1 MLGIE
6 DKELYNAI
14 EALLFVAGDP
24 VSLDRIA
31 EALELPLEELL
42 EFMPKMLDEYNYER
56 RGIKLIK
63 LENSYQLTTRSEY
76 FDAVVR
82 MVTHKQK
89 QVLSPATL
97 EVLSIISYNQPITKA
112 AIEKVRGVDSSY
124 SIAKLLER
132 ELIEQ
137 RGRLNAPGRPV
148 LYGTTDE
155 FLRCFGLQSL
165 DEMPNL
171 EEDLS
176 QLGVETDPD
185 KDNVTFEELE
195 LRMENGEDYEIDSSE
210 PSFI

>member
-24 VSLDRIA
+24 VSMDRLS
-31 EALELPLEELL
+31 EALNIPISDLE
-42 EFMPKMLDEYNYER
+42 EFMPKMMDEYNYER

-112 AIEKVRGVDSSY
+112 AIEKVRGVDSSH
-124 SIAKLLER
+124 SLTKLLER

-165 DEMPNL
+165 EEMPNL
-171 EEDLS
+171 EGDLS
-176 QLGVETDPD
+176 QVGMETDPN
-185 KDNVTFEELE
+185 KDNVAFEELE
-195 LRMENGEDYEIDSSE
+195 KRMEDGEYVEQTD

>member
-1 MLGIE
+1 MLGME
-6 DKELYNAI
+6 DKELYNSI

-24 VSLDRIA
+24 VSTDKLA
-31 EALELPLEELL
+31 EALGIPMDELEA
-42 EFMPKMLDEYNYER
+42 FMPKMLDEYNYER

-112 AIEKVRGVDSSY
+112 AIEKVRGVDSSH
-124 SIAKLLER
+124 SLAKLLER

-155 FLRCFGLQSL
+155 FLRCFGLTSL
-165 DEMPNL
+165 DDMPNL
-171 EEDLS
+171 NDDLS
-176 QLGVETDPD
+176 ELGMETDPN
-185 KDNVTFEELE
+185 KDNVTFDELE
-195 LRMENGEDYEIDSSE
+195 KRMEDGEYEEVTD

>member
-6 DKELYNAI
+6 DRELYNAI
-14 EALLFVAGDP
+14 EALLFVSGDP
-24 VSLDRIA
+24 VSISRLA
-31 EALELPLEELL
+31 EALYVPVEDLI
-42 EFMPKMLDEYNYER
+42 EFMPKMMNEYNYER

-63 LENSYQLTTRSEY
+63 LEDSYQLTTRGEY

-89 QVLSPATL
+89 QTLSPSTL

-112 AIEKVRGVDSSY
+112 AIEKVRGVDSSH

-137 RGRLNAPGRPV
+137 KGRLNLPGRPV
-148 LYGTTDE
+148 LYGTTEE

-165 DEMPNL
+165 EEMPDL
-171 EEDLS
+171 EDDLAN
-176 QLGVETDPD
+176 VAFDEENDM
-185 KDNVTFEELE
+185 DNVTFDELE
-195 LRMENGEDYEIDSSE
+195 ERFADENIGEN
-210 PSFI
+210 

>member
-1 MLGIE
+1 MLGME
-6 DKELYNAI
+6 DKELYNSI

-24 VSLDRIA
+24 VSTDKLA
-31 EALELPLEELL
+31 EALGIPMDELEA
-42 EFMPKMLDEYNYER
+42 FMPKMLDEYNYER

-112 AIEKVRGVDSSY
+112 AIEKVRGVDSSH
-124 SIAKLLER
+124 SLAKLLER

-155 FLRCFGLQSL
+155 FLRCFGLTSL

-171 EEDLS
+171 NDDLS
-176 QLGVETDPD
+176 ELGMETDPN
-185 KDNVTFEELE
+185 KDNVTFDELE
-195 LRMENGEDYEIDSSE
+195 KRMEDGEYEEVTD

>member
-24 VSLDRIA
+24 VSMDRLS
-31 EALELPLEELL
+31 EALNIPISDLE
-42 EFMPKMLDEYNYER
+42 EFMPKMMDEYNYER

-112 AIEKVRGVDSSY
+112 AIEKVRGVDSSH
-124 SIAKLLER
+124 SLTKLLER

-165 DEMPNL
+165 EEMPNL
-171 EEDLS
+171 EDDLS
-176 QLGVETDPD
+176 QVGMETDPNT
-185 KDNVTFEELE
+185 DNVTFDELE
-195 LRMENGEDYEIDSSE
+195 KRMEDGEYVEQTD

>member
-24 VSLDRIA
+24 VSLDRLA
-31 EALELPLEELL
+31 EALSIPMEDLE
-42 EFMPKMLDEYNYER
+42 EFMPKMLDEYNFER

-89 QVLSPATL
+89 QVLSPATI

-112 AIEKVRGVDSSY
+112 AIEKVRGVDSSH
-124 SIAKLLER
+124 SLTKLLER

-171 EEDLS
+171 EDDLS
-176 QLGVETDPD
+176 QLGMETDPN
-185 KDNVTFEELE
+185 KDNVSFDELE
-195 LRMENGEDYEIDSSE
+195 KRIEGGEFVEEND

>member
-6 DKELYNAI
+6 DRELYNAI

-31 EALELPLEELL
+31 EALELPIEELE
-42 EFMPKMLDEYNYER
+42 EFMPKMLDEYNFER

-112 AIEKVRGVDSSY
+112 AIEKVRGVDSSH
-124 SIAKLLER
+124 SIARLLER

-137 RGRLNAPGRPV
+137 KGRLNAPGRPV
-148 LYGTTDE
+148 LYGTTEE

-165 DEMPNL
+165 EEMPNL
-171 EEDLS
+171 EEELS
-176 QLGVETDPD
+176 NVGFDDDMNV
-185 KDNVTFEELE
+185 DNVTFDELQERLSEE
-195 LRMENGEDYEIDSSE
+195 G
-210 PSFI
+210 

>member
-24 VSLDRIA
+24 VSMDRLS
-31 EALELPLEELL
+31 EALNIPISDLE
-42 EFMPKMLDEYNYER
+42 EFMPKMMDEYNYER

-112 AIEKVRGVDSSY
+112 AIEKVRGVDSSH
-124 SIAKLLER
+124 SLTKLLER

-165 DEMPNL
+165 EEMPNL
-171 EEDLS
+171 EDDLA
-176 QLGVETDPD
+176 QVGMETDPN
-185 KDNVTFEELE
+185 KDNVTFDELE
-195 LRMENGEDYEIDSSE
+195 KRMEDGEYVEQTD

>member
-24 VSLDRIA
+24 VSTDRLS
-31 EALELPLEELL
+31 EALNIPISDLE
-42 EFMPKMLDEYNYER
+42 EFMPKMMDEYNYER

-112 AIEKVRGVDSSY
+112 AIEKVRGVDSSH
-124 SIAKLLER
+124 SLTRLLER

-165 DEMPNL
+165 EEMPNL
-171 EEDLS
+171 EDDLS
-176 QLGVETDPD
+176 ELGMETDPN
-185 KDNVTFEELE
+185 KDNVTFDELE
-195 LRMENGEDYEIDSSE
+195 KRMEDGEYEEQND

>member
-6 DKELYNAI
+6 DKELYNSI

-24 VSLDRIA
+24 VSLDKLA
-31 EALELPLEELL
+31 EALGLPIEEL
-42 EFMPKMLDEYNYER
+42 EAFMPKMLDEYNYER

-112 AIEKVRGVDSSY
+112 AIEKVRGVDSSH
-124 SIAKLLER
+124 SLTKLLER
-132 ELIEQ
+132 DLIEQ

-165 DEMPNL
+165 EDMPNL
-171 EEDLS
+171 EDDLS
-176 QLGVETDPD
+176 GLGMETDPN
-185 KDNVTFEELE
+185 KDNVTFDELE
-195 LRMENGEDYEIDSSE
+195 KRMEDGDYEEASD

>member
-1 MLGIE
+1 MVGIE

-24 VSLDRIA
+24 VSISRLA
-31 EALELPLEELL
+31 EALYIPVEDLID
-42 EFMPKMLDEYNYER
+42 FMPKMMDAYNFER

-63 LENSYQLTTRSEY
+63 LEDSYQLTTRGEY

-89 QVLSPATL
+89 QALSPATL

-112 AIEKVRGVDSSY
+112 AIEKVRGVDSSH
-124 SIAKLLER
+124 SIARLLER

-137 RGRLNAPGRPV
+137 KGRLNAPGRPV
-148 LYGTTDE
+148 LYGTTEE

-165 DEMPNL
+165 EDMPVLEDDLVNMSFDGDEPM
-171 EEDLS
+171 
-176 QLGVETDPD
+176 
-185 KDNVTFEELE
+185 DNVTFDELE
-195 LRMENGEDYEIDSSE
+195 ERMSGANTDEE
-210 PSFI
+210 

>member
-14 EALLFVAGDP
+14 EALLFVSGDP
-24 VSLDRIA
+24 VSINRLA
-31 EALELPLEELL
+31 EALYIPVEELV
-42 EFMPKMLDEYNYER
+42 EFMPKMLDAYNYER

-63 LENSYQLTTRSEY
+63 LEDSYQLTTRGEY

-89 QVLSPATL
+89 QALSPSTL

-112 AIEKVRGVDSSY
+112 AIEKVRGVDSSH
-124 SIAKLLER
+124 SIARLLER

-137 RGRLNAPGRPV
+137 KGRLNAPGRPV
-148 LYGTTDE
+148 LYGTTEE

-165 DEMPNL
+165 EEMPDL
-171 EEDLS
+171 EEDLKNV
-176 QLGVETDPD
+176 GFEDD
-185 KDNVTFEELE
+185 MDMDNVTFDELE
-195 LRMENGEDYEIDSSE
+195 DRMTNEQSE
-210 PSFI
+210 EV

>member
-14 EALLFVAGDP
+14 EALLFVSGDP
-24 VSLDRIA
+24 VSIHRLS
-31 EALELPLEELL
+31 EALYIPVEELI
-42 EFMPKMLDEYNYER
+42 EFMPKMLDVYNYER

-63 LENSYQLTTRSEY
+63 LDDSYQLITRGEY

-89 QVLSPATL
+89 QALSPATL

-112 AIEKVRGVDSSY
+112 AIEKVRGVDSSH

-148 LYGTTDE
+148 LYGRTEE

-165 DEMPNL
+165 EEMP
-171 EEDLS
+171 DLS
-176 QLGVETDPD
+176 EELDNIGFDDEP
-185 KDNVTFEELE
+185 KMDNVTFDELIKSEEV
-195 LRMENGEDYEIDSSE
+195 
-210 PSFI
+210 

>member
-14 EALLFVAGDP
+14 EALLFVTGDP
-24 VSLDRIA
+24 VGLDRIA
-31 EALELPLEELL
+31 EALCIPIVDLE
-42 EFMPKMLDEYNYER
+42 EFMPKMMDEYNYER

-112 AIEKVRGVDSSY
+112 AIEKVRGVDSSH
-124 SIAKLLER
+124 SLTKLLER

-165 DEMPNL
+165 DDMPNL
-171 EEDLS
+171 EDDLS
-176 QLGVETDPD
+176 QLGMETDPN
-185 KDNVTFEELE
+185 KDNVTFDELE
-195 LRMENGEDYEIDSSE
+195 KRIEDGEYVEEND

>member
-14 EALLFVAGDP
+14 EALLFVSGDP
-24 VSLDRIA
+24 VSISRLA
-31 EALELPLEELL
+31 EALYIPVEELV
-42 EFMPKMLDEYNYER
+42 EFMPKMLDAYNYER

-63 LENSYQLTTRSEY
+63 LEDSYQLTTRGEY

-89 QVLSPATL
+89 QALSPSTL

-112 AIEKVRGVDSSY
+112 AIEKVRGVDSSH
-124 SIAKLLER
+124 SIARLLER

-137 RGRLNAPGRPV
+137 KGRLNAPGRPV

-165 DEMPNL
+165 EEMPDL
-171 EEDLS
+171 EDDLKNVGFED
-176 QLGVETDPD
+176 DMD
-185 KDNVTFEELE
+185 MDNVTFDELE
-195 LRMENGEDYEIDSSE
+195 DRMTNEQSE
-210 PSFI
+210 EV

>member
-24 VSLDRIA
+24 VSIDRLS
-31 EALELPLEELL
+31 EALNIPISDLE
-42 EFMPKMLDEYNYER
+42 EFMPKMMDEYNYER

-112 AIEKVRGVDSSY
+112 AIEKVRGVDSSH
-124 SIAKLLER
+124 SLTKLLER

-165 DEMPNL
+165 EEMPNL
-171 EEDLS
+171 EDDLS
-176 QLGVETDPD
+176 GLGMETDPN

-195 LRMENGEDYEIDSSE
+195 KRMEDGEYEEPTD

>member
-24 VSLDRIA
+24 VSLDRMA
-31 EALELPLEELL
+31 DALCIPVMDLE

-112 AIEKVRGVDSSY
+112 AIEKVRGVDSSH
-124 SIAKLLER
+124 SLTKLLER

-165 DEMPNL
+165 DDMPNL
-171 EEDLS
+171 EDDLS
-176 QLGVETDPD
+176 QFGMDPD
-185 KDNVTFEELE
+185 PNKDNVTFDELE
-195 LRMENGEDYEIDSSE
+195 KRMEDGEYEETND